1 MTENMKKLLELVS
14 GNKELASK
22 IGGMGKEDIVALAKE
37 LGVELTEADFA
48 QKYELSDDDLAQVSA
63 AGETTVP
70 TMNPEVLLGRHAR
83 PDNPREN
90 EP

>member
-1 MTENMKKLLELVS
+1 MKKLS
-14 GNKELASK
+14 QAFDFQKFQQNPKLA
-22 IGGMGKEDIVALAKE
+22 GIVRE
-37 LGVELTEADFA
+37 TEGRYAEA
-48 QKYELSDDDLAQVSA
+48 ALSDDDLGLVSA

>member
-1 MTENMKKLLELVS
+1 MKKNAQTPDDQKLRKKTRLD
-14 GNKELASK
+14 ASNR
-22 IGGMGKEDIVALAKE
+22 DAK
-37 LGVELTEADFA
+37 AA
-48 QKYELSDDDLAQVSA
+48 LSDDDLAQVSA

-70 TMNPEVLLGRHAR
+70 TMNPDVLLGRHAR

>member
-1 MTENMKKLLELVS
+1 MKKLS
-14 GNKELASK
+14 QAFDFQKFQQNPKLA
-22 IGGMGKEDIVALAKE
+22 GIVRETEGRYAK
-37 LGVELTEADFA
+37 AA
-48 QKYELSDDDLAQVSA
+48 LSDDDLAQVSA

-83 PDNPREN
+83 PDNSREN